1 MQVEDKALYVIAAG
15 PYLDIY
21 IDEKYFC
28 KLYVDSTLYIRFLEA
43 INTDKTV
50 DIFLANGFHLDI
62 TNQGN
67 IFLLKR
73 NENTVKISET
83 EYYELCRD
91 ACIATERRAK
101 AMDGYMEG
109 KRKELLE
116 AANQKLK
123 MEERGEGI

>member
-21 IDEKYFC
+21 IDEEYFC
-28 KLYVDSTLYIRFLEA
+28 KLYVDATLYIRFLEA
-43 INTDKTV
+43 FNSKEAI
-50 DIFLANGFHLDI
+50 DIFLANGFHLNI

-73 NENTVKISET
+73 NENTVKISAS

-91 ACIATERRAK
+91 ACIVTERRAK

-116 AANQKLK
+116 VANQKIK
-123 MEERGEGI
+123 MEERGENI